1 MITSITQTAA
11 DPITLNPMLQAILDA
26 PLPAFRRPGLRREP
40 RTVWA
45 VAVRKLFREIG
56 LKGIS
61 VTAPKYSMAHSI
73 DIKTPRNEPEPTV
86 KDEHGYDNYHP
97 EYLAARNAAL
107 AKVEAI
113 IVAAFPDLDNRSDFI
128 SDYFD
133 YCLSIS

>member
-1 MITSITQTAA
+1 MTMTAA
-11 DPITLNPMLQAILDA
+11 DPITLNPLLQAILDA
-26 PLPAFRRPGLRREP
+26 PLPDFRRTGLRREP

-45 VAVRKLFREIG
+45 AEVRKLFRSMG

-61 VTAPKYSMAHSI
+61 VTAPNYSMAQAI